1 MEFGQ
6 LLPDLIFGAVNAQG
20 YRPTGTLFP
29 LNSYENRV
37 YEIGLEGQEPL
48 VGKFYRPGR
57 WSAEAIA
64 EEHAFLGALEEHEV
78 PVVRSL
84 KLPNPVAQSD
94 YLGKTRDIYYALYP
108 KFRGREHAE
117 ITLEDLGWLG
127 RTLGRLHNIGAN
139 FSAPH
144 RMSLDV
150 HSYGHKNLEYI
161 LQLPFLPGDLA
172 GHLETLLHQALEKIE
187 QGFQHAPKNI
197 LLHGDCHP
205 GNVLWNPDGPHL
217 LDFDDMIHAPPVQD
231 VWMLFHGSEEEKR
244 KQQDAFFEGYEV
256 FREFDY
262 SSLRLVEPLRTLR
275 MIRHTAWIGARHRE
289 PIFKRAFPY
298 FEERRYWE
306 EFLLSIKE
314 QIALLQHGNL
324 I

>member
-6 LLPDLIFGAVNAQG
+6 LLPDIIFAAVSAQG

-37 YEIGLEGQEPL
+37 YEIGLEGEDPII
-48 VGKFYRPGR
+48 GKFYRPGR
-57 WSAEAIA
+57 WSLEAIA
-64 EEHAFLGALEEHEV
+64 EEQAFLGALEAHEV

-84 KLPNPVAQSD
+84 KLQSPVKQSD
-94 YLGKTRDIYYALYP
+94 YVGTTGEIYYALYP

-127 RTLGRLHNIGAN
+127 RTLGRLHNIGES

-144 RMSLDV
+144 RMTLDV
-150 HSYGHKNLEYI
+150 HSYGHKNLDYI
-161 LQLPFLPGDLA
+161 LQLPFLPGDLV
-172 GHLETLLHQALEKIE
+172 GHLETLLDQALEMIE
-187 QGFQHAPKNI
+187 AGFKNAPKNI

-231 VWMLFHGSEEEKR
+231 VWMLFHG
-244 KQQDAFFEGYEV
+244 
-256 FREFDY
+256 
-262 SSLRLVEPLRTLR
+262 
-275 MIRHTAWIGARHRE
+275 
-289 PIFKRAFPY
+289 
-298 FEERRYWE
+298 
-306 EFLLSIKE
+306 
-314 QIALLQHGNL
+314 
-324 I
+324 